1 MATKKKRQVEVRNI
15 NHPGSR
21 SKVDAQHYEAMRKAL
36 LAALPRKAP
45 GLNAQQ
51 MHAAVVQRLPEA
63 LFPGGARAGWW
74 LKCVQLD
81 LEARKRIKREPV
93 RPLRWH
99 RL

>member
-1 MATKKKRQVEVRNI
+1 MATKKKRQVEVKNV
-15 NHPGSR
+15 NHPGTS
-21 SKVDAQHYEAMRKAL
+21 SKVDAAHYEAMRKAIL
-36 LAALPRKAP
+36 RALPRKAP
-45 GLNAQQ
+45 GLNAEQ
-51 MHAAVVQRLPEA
+51 MRTAVLRHLPDA

-81 LEARKRIKREPV
+81 LEARKQITREPV